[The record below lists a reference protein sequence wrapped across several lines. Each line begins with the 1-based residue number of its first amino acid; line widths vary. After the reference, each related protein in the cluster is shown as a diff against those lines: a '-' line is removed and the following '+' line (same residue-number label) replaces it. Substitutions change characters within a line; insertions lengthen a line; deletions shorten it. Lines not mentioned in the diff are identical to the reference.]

1 MLNQLLET
9 RQATQRKSGGTAVSV
24 VLHVLVIGAAIQFTQ
39 HTALALTKPDETRVV
54 FHEVKPEPVKPH
66 EAPPPDVVAHQ
77 PNARGFT
84 VLQAPVDVPVDIPA
98 VDLTAARTD
107 ANAFTGT
114 GVPGGTPDGVVGGTT
129 VNTDLPLYDFQV
141 DKAAAAIPGNNS
153 PVYPAQL
160 KAAGVEGEAL
170 VTFVVDTLGRAEAGS
185 FKVLQATHDAFGET
199 VRVALPRMRFLP
211 AESNGKKVRMVVQQK
226 FAFALDK

>member
-1 MLNQLLET
+1 MLKQLLET
-9 RQATQRKSGGTAVSV
+9 KQATQRKPVGTAVSV

-39 HTALALTKPDETRVV
+39 HTAQALTKPDETRVV
-54 FHEVKPEPVKPH
+54 FRDVKPEPVKPH
-66 EAPPPDVVAHQ
+66 EAPPPDAVAQQ
-77 PNARGFT
+77 PAARGFP
-84 VLQAPVDVPVDIPA
+84 VLKAPIDVPVDIPA
-98 VDLTAARTD
+98 VDLTAAHTD

-114 GVPGGTPDGVVGGTT
+114 GVPGGTPDGVVGGTP
-129 VNTDLPLYDFQV
+129 VNTDLPLLDFQV
-141 DKAAAAIPGNNS
+141 DKAAAAIPGNNN

-199 VRVALPRMRFLP
+199 VRAALPRMRFLP